1 MNQSFKVNEM
11 ECFGKYSPKA
21 AECVGGTTEDGEVFA
36 SCDYREACTSCTN
49 AKAVNQ
55 IRPETTLVRRDQPA
69 GARSPHAAGYAPPS
83 EPQKRAPAPTSPAQA
98 PVQAPNRAARVVER
112 MPEGVQVTPVQYQ
125 AVTQDVLGKL
135 PVNEPRRHAKR
146 KRLVAE
152 VTRAGL
158 VGMAQQFAA
167 FVANTPFLPED
178 GSEDDDD

>member
-1 MNQSFKVNEM
+1 
-11 ECFGKYSPKA
+11 
-21 AECVGGTTEDGEVFA
+21 
-36 SCDYREACTSCTN
+36 
-49 AKAVNQ
+49 
-55 IRPETTLVRRDQPA
+55 
-69 GARSPHAAGYAPPS
+69 
-83 EPQKRAPAPTSPAQA
+83 
-98 PVQAPNRAARVVER
+98 